1 VVKAVSFFKRRAGMP
16 VEEFQAYWRSRH
28 PEVVTKLSGVRRYV
42 QSHTR
47 PAAYRSGEPVY
58 DGIAEVW
65 FEDTAAMHALRGT
78 AEMAAVQADEA
89 RFIDRSTMGLII
101 ADDHLV
107 KDGPAP
113 PGGAKG
119 IGFVRRKP
127 GMTVEAFQRHWRN
140 VHGPLGAAL
149 PTLRRYVQSHTRLS
163 AYDRGRDPAWDGIAI
178 VWFDHSAAL
187 RAATTTP
194 EWDRAKADDGNFIAP
209 GPVSFIITTE
219 HVIVA

>member
-1 VVKAVSFFKRRAGMP
+1 MVTALSFFKRRAGMP

-28 PEVVTKLSGVRRYV
+28 PDVVTKLPGVRRYV
-42 QSHTR
+42 QSHTD

-78 AEMAAVQADEA
+78 PEVAAVQADEA

-101 ADDHLV
+101 TDDHV
-107 KDGPAP
+107 ITDGPVP
-113 PGGAKG
+113 PGAAKG
-119 IGFVRRKP
+119 AGFVRRKP
-127 GMTVEAFQRHWRN
+127 
-140 VHGPLGAAL
+140 AL
-149 PTLRRYVQSHTRLS
+149 PSLRRYVQSHPRPS
-163 AYDRGRDPAWDGIAI
+163 AYDRGRDPAWDGIALI
-178 VWFDHSAAL
+178 WFDDSTAL

-194 EWDRAKADDGNFIAP
+194 AWERAKADDGNFIAP
-209 GPVSFIITTE
+209 GPVAFIITTE